1 MSAEAL
7 RRGGII
13 AAGEG
18 RRLRA
23 AGWALPKALVPV
35 AGTPLVE
42 RVIRNFQAAGIASL
56 VIIVNERSRECE
68 PWLRARFPELD
79 LQVLVKT
86 TASSLESFQQ
96 VGARLGPGRAPIS
109 TVDAWCPA
117 SAFQTFLDGA
127 RRCPADATV
136 LALTALAED
145 ERPLWARLGQDG
157 RVTGLGGASG
167 DVVTAGMYLVPERVR
182 RLSPPP
188 EVHRLRDFLAWLF
201 RRGEPI
207 YGIVLPA
214 VVDVDRA
221 EDVAMAEALDRGEPP
236 AARPGRAPGGPA

>member
-1 MSAEAL
+1 MSFEPL

-23 AGWALPKALVPV
+23 AGWAMPKALVPV

-42 RVIRNFQAAGIASL
+42 RVIRNFQAAGIGSL

-68 PWLRARFPELD
+68 PWLRARFPELE

-86 TASSLESFQQ
+86 TASSLESFQE

-117 SAFQTFLDGA
+117 ASFRAFLDGA
-127 RRCPADATV
+127 QRLPADATV
-136 LALTALAED
+136 LAVTSLAED
-145 ERPLWARLGQDG
+145 EKPLWVRLGSEG
-157 RVTGLGGASG
+157 RITALGGTSG
-167 DVVTAGMYLVPERVR
+167 EVVTAGIYLVTERVR

-188 EVHRLRDFLAWLF
+188 GVPRLRDFLAWLL

-207 YGIVLPA
+207 YGISLPA

-221 EDVAMAEALDRGEPP
+221 EDVALAEAL
-236 AARPGRAPGGPA
+236 AQQAGGPAGQPGGGGA

>member
-1 MSAEAL
+1 MKGRPP

-18 RRLRA
+18 RRLRQ
-23 AGWALPKALVPV
+23 AGWTMPKALVPV

-42 RVIRNFQAAGIASL
+42 RVILNFQAAGIRSL
-56 VIIVNERSRECE
+56 VIVVNEQSRECE

-86 TASSLESFQQ
+86 TASSLESFQE

-127 RRCPADATV
+127 RRFPADATV
-136 LALTALAED
+136 LAVTPLAED
-145 ERPLWARLGQDG
+145 EKPLWVRLGPGG
-157 RVTGLGGASG
+157 RIAGLGGPRG
-167 DVVTAGMYLVPERVR
+167 EVVTAGVYLVPERVR

-188 EVHRLRDFLAWLF
+188 EAHRLRDFLAWLL
-201 RRGEPI
+201 RRGEAI
-207 YGIVLPA
+207 YGVSLPA

-221 EDVAMAEALDRGEPP
+221 EDVALAEALAQHGEDRAG
-236 AARPGRAPGGPA
+236 RPCGGGV

>member
-1 MSAEAL
+1 MSLEPL

-18 RRLRA
+18 RRLRR
-23 AGWALPKALVPV
+23 AGWTMPKALVPV

-56 VIIVNERSRECE
+56 VIIVNEQSRECE

-86 TASSLESFQQ
+86 TASSLESFQE
-96 VGARLGPGRAPIS
+96 VGARLGAGRAPIS

-117 SAFQTFLDGA
+117 SAFQTFLNGA
-127 RRCPADATV
+127 RRLPVDATV
-136 LALTALAED
+136 LAVTPLVDDEKPLWVSRDASGRITALNG
-145 ERPLWARLGQDG
+145 P
-157 RVTGLGGASG
+157 SG
-167 DVVTAGMYLVPERVR
+167 EAVTAGMYLVPERVR
-182 RLSPPP
+182 SLLPPAG
-188 EVHRLRDFLAWLF
+188 VDGLRAYLGWLLD
-201 RRGEPI
+201 RGEPL
-207 YGIVLPA
+207 YGVVLPE

-221 EDVAMAEALDRGEPP
+221 EDVALAEALARQGRP
-236 AARPGRAPGGPA
+236 AAAGRAGGTP